1 MRAVVI
7 GGTGFLGGAIVEELV
22 RRGHDTHAVSPSAPP
37 IGSGR
42 LHLHPGDLSHPG
54 TLVHLLDGADVVVLA
69 AGRTVPGNARLVAVD
84 ELAAQVDGSLAI
96 IDGLAERSPDARLVY
111 VSSAG
116 GLSPGTPVF
125 AEGDRPRPWSTYG
138 ALKLSVEAF
147 IEARD
152 HELDRRSLIIRP
164 TNPYGPGQR
173 LDKPQGF
180 IAQACAAVL
189 AGRPVELWDD
199 PTTRRDWLFVDDF
212 AECIVT
218 AIEVGL
224 SGPLHVAAGEEHSLD
239 EVVRSISRVAGVDV
253 ATVAVP
259 RDGVANPASLAV
271 SNERA
276 RRELGWS
283 PTVSL
288 HDGIDRLW
296 RHLVG
301 DAPDRSGI
309 DVREPL
315 RR

>member
-7 GGTGFLGGAIVEELV
+7 GGTGFLGGAVVEELV
-22 RRGHDTHAVSPSAPP
+22 RRGHDADAVSPSAPP

-42 LHLHPGDLSHPG
+42 LHLHAGDLADPSSF
-54 TLVHLLDGADVVVLA
+54 VHLLDGADVVVLA

-84 ELAAQVDGSLAI
+84 ELAAQVEGSLAI
-96 IDGLAERSPDARLVY
+96 IDHLADRSPGARLVY

-116 GLSPGTPVF
+116 GLTDGSHAFG
-125 AEGDRPRPWSTYG
+125 EGDRARPWSTYG

-152 HELDRRSLIIRP
+152 HELGRQSLIVRP

-180 IAQACAAVL
+180 IAQACAAVR

-199 PTTRRDWLFVDDF
+199 PATRRDWLYVDDF
-212 AECIVT
+212 ARCVVW
-218 AIEVGL
+218 AIEAGVV
-224 SGPLHVAAGEEHSLD
+224 GPLHVAAGEEHSLSD
-239 EVVRSISRVAGVDV
+239 VVEVISSVAGVEV
-253 ATVAVP
+253 PLVAVP
-259 RDGVANPASLAV
+259 REGAANPTSLAV
-271 SNERA
+271 SNQRA
-276 RRELGWS
+276 RDELAWA

-288 HDGIDRLW
+288 HEGIDRLW

-301 DAPDRSGI
+301 ATPERSGI